1 MNLLLDTHTFLWFIA
16 GDKQLDPFAR
26 SLIEDDSNQRFLSTA
41 SIWEMTIKASL
52 GRLIV
57 PSPPTELV
65 REYVWANGIEVLP
78 ILPEHYDVLLS
89 LPFHHNDPFDRL
101 MISQAIHEKMTLLS
115 VDNVFDQYD
124 ADLAWS
130 GS

>member
-57 PSPPTELV
+57 PSPP
-65 REYVWANGIEVLP
+65 I
-78 ILPEHYDVLLS
+78 
-89 LPFHHNDPFDRL
+89 DRL